1 LETLRSSVIIR
12 KTRSGNQNAPINM
25 HSEYWQRKV
34 ERPSFQVL
42 KNEVEKLGY
51 SVTGKKYGV
60 SDNAVRKWLKFYENQ
75 SEMLN

>member
-1 LETLRSSVIIR
+1 
-12 KTRSGNQNAPINM
+12 M

>member
-1 LETLRSSVIIR
+1 
-12 KTRSGNQNAPINM
+12 M

-42 KNEVEKLGY
+42 KYEVAKLGY
-51 SVTGKKYGV
+51 SGTGKKYGV
-60 SDNAVRKWLKFYENQ
+60 SDNAVRKCLKFYENQ